1 MAIVGGLIIGYVGW
15 LVAISIGAALT
26 TVSLWSPIVLVLSVL
41 LAIWAA
47 RWVRRLCE
55 RVHRPW
61 PTLVANY
68 PWAAFVFALP
78 IPAVVLTLAVLSV
91 TYL

>member
-1 MAIVGGLIIGYVGW
+1 MAVVGGLIIGYVGW

-41 LAIWAA
+41 LAIWA
-47 RWVRRLCE
+47 VRRGQRLRRE
-55 RVHRPW
+55 RND
-61 PTLVANY
+61 A
-68 PWAAFVFALP
+68 WAAFVFALP
-78 IPAVVLTLAVLSV
+78 IPAVVLTLAVLTV